1 MTRRLDLPSR
11 ATATAAVAAVLLA
24 TAFTVPAHAHDPDA
38 LWKIVHGR
46 CVADQQANHLPAP
59 CASID
64 LDGGEADGSAVLKD
78 IEGASQ
84 YLLIPTAR
92 ITGIESPAILAP
104 DAPNYFA
111 RAWAVVPLVD
121 DRLHRILPRQ
131 DLALAINSES
141 GRSQDQLHIHVD
153 CIRPD
158 IRAALDHAAPAIGTT
173 WHNLPTRLASHRY
186 RAIWL
191 PGDTLADATN
201 PFRILASSL
210 SDPSTEMGSHTLV
223 LVGASR
229 HGRPG
234 FILLDGK
241 AGPLSTTLSPH
252 IKLGSGSGEEL
263 EDHTCRIAS
272 TMTATSNQAHAQL
285 D

>member
-1 MTRRLDLPSR
+1 MKRRPNLPSR
-11 ATATAAVAAVLLA
+11 AAAAALLA
-24 TAFTVPAHAHDPDA
+24 VAFTVPAHAHDPDA

-46 CVADQQANHLPAP
+46 CVADQQTNHLPAP

-64 LDGGEADGSAVLKD
+64 LDGGSAVLKD

-121 DRLHRILPRQ
+121 DRLHRTLPRQ

-141 GRSQDQLHIHVD
+141 GRSQNQLHIHVD

-158 IRAALDHAAPAIGTT
+158 IRAALDHAAPAIRTT
-173 WHNLPTRLASHRY
+173 WRTLPQRLALHRY

-191 PGDTLADATN
+191 PGDTLADTTN
-201 PFRILASSL
+201 PFRVLASSL
-210 SDPSTEMGSHTLV
+210 ADPSAEMGRHTLV

-241 AGPLSTTLSPH
+241 AGLLSTTLSPA

-263 EDHTCRIAS
+263 EDHTCRIANI
-272 TMTATSNQAHAQL
+272 MTATSNQAHAQP